1 MHGDSS
7 PPPPMNP
14 CLIMSMLPK
23 KWSTMEPIPHVQ
35 KMLAIF
41 SCLNTKV
48 VHASILTCPSMG
60 EENILHQSLL
70 RLQTIAQL

>member
-1 MHGDSS
+1 
-7 PPPPMNP
+7 
-14 CLIMSMLPK
+14 
-23 KWSTMEPIPHVQ
+23 MEPIPHVQ